1 MDALQLLAK
10 IKTDLKSVFFRN
22 MLVLM
27 SGTAFAQII
36 TVSFA
41 PVLSR
46 IYDPDAFGVFGV
58 YLSYASIVG
67 TVATL
72 QYEQALMLPKSVE
85 DAVNLLGLSTLCVL
99 ATTILAALVCIPF
112 GVQISAWTKA
122 PELGRWM
129 WLLPISIFFS
139 GIYQTLNSWSTRR
152 KQFHRASISQVVR
165 SVMASG
171 AQTTAGIGKAG
182 PIGLI
187 GGWIAGD
194 VCATCALAAQVLK
207 DDSRLI
213 TQSLDVGRMK
223 HFAKEYADFPLYGGT
238 RGLLNSL
245 SQSIPLILLTYYF
258 GAVVA
263 GLYFMSMRILQL
275 PMNLVLISLRQVF
288 FQKASEVY
296 NTGGDTYALF
306 KKVTLGLM
314 SMAIGPAL
322 IIVFFAPPLFSF
334 VLGAKWYVAGE
345 YARWLVMW
353 VALTFFNVPAVI
365 FGQVYRKQ
373 RNLLLQEVALLIC
386 RAGALV
392 IGGLYLDAIHT
403 VILYSIVGVVFN
415 IYIVLWMWRLLR
427 YQADLCRAG
436 I

>member
-1 MDALQLLAK
+1 
-10 IKTDLKSVFFRN
+10 
-22 MLVLM
+22 
-27 SGTAFAQII
+27 
-36 TVSFA
+36 
-41 PVLSR
+41 
-46 IYDPDAFGVFGV
+46 
-58 YLSYASIVG
+58 
-67 TVATL
+67 
-72 QYEQALMLPKSVE
+72 
-85 DAVNLLGLSTLCVL
+85 
-99 ATTILAALVCIPF
+99 
-112 GVQISAWTKA
+112 
-122 PELGRWM
+122 
-129 WLLPISIFFS
+129 
-139 GIYQTLNSWSTRR
+139 
-152 KQFHRASISQVVR
+152 
-165 SVMASG
+165 
-171 AQTTAGIGKAG
+171 
-182 PIGLI
+182 
-187 GGWIAGD
+187 
-194 VCATCALAAQVLK
+194 
-207 DDSRLI
+207 
-213 TQSLDVGRMK
+213 MK

-345 YARWLVMW
+345 YARWLVIWM
-353 VALTFFNVPAVI
+353 ASAFPNVPSNI

-386 RAGALV
+386 RVGALV

-403 VILYSIVGVVFN
+403 VILYSIAGVVFN

>member
-1 MDALQLLAK
+1 
-10 IKTDLKSVFFRN
+10 

-27 SGTAFAQII
+27 SGTAFAQIV

-41 PVLSR
+41 PVISR
-46 IYDPDAFGVFGV
+46 IYDPGAVGVFGV
-58 YLSYASIVG
+58 YLSFASIIGAVS
-67 TVATL
+67 TL

-85 DAVNLLGLSTLCVL
+85 DAVNLLGLATLCVL
-99 ATTILAALVCIPF
+99 ATTVLAALVCIPF
-112 GVQISAWTKA
+112 GVQISVWTKS

-171 AQTTAGIGKAG
+171 AQTTAGIGRAG

-187 GGWIAGD
+187 GGSIAGD

-223 HFAKEYADFPLYGGT
+223 HFAKEYYDFPLYSST
-238 RGLLNSL
+238 RCLLNAL
-245 SQSIPLILLTYYF
+245 SQSMPLLLLTHYF
-258 GAVVA
+258 GPVVA
-263 GLYFMSMRILQL
+263 GLYFMSVRILQL
-275 PMNLVLISLRQVF
+275 PMNLILTALRQVF

-314 SMAIGPAL
+314 AMAIGPAL
-322 IIVFFAPPLFSF
+322 IIILFSPPLFSF

-353 VALTFFNVPAVI
+353 LAIMFSNVPAVI

-373 RNLLLQEVALLIC
+373 RNLLLQDVALLIC
-386 RAGALV
+386 RVGALV
-392 IGGLYLDAIHT
+392 IGGLYLDALHT
-403 VILYSIVGVVFN
+403 VILYSVVGVIFN
-415 IYIVLWMWRLLR
+415 IYIIIWIWQLLR
-427 YQADLCRAG
+427 RQTVNSSAK